1 MQTSDILF
9 FFSLLLA
16 FFLILGF
23 LRRRVRRQQVLNGI
37 WREFAERKGLQELPV
52 RNGHEDELAAEDD
65 AFEDQPAANDYGT
78 ILSFRG
84 KTGNLPF
91 ALECF
96 ATQGTPMRIGKLNM
110 SSGDSIKVF
119 TRIKI
124 GLNNLPKGLRVYGKT
139 LWSGL
144 GKAVGMQD
152 ITTGDDSFDR
162 TFVVKGKDPAEVINY
177 LTPSRRMVL
186 LAYADKLQG
195 MELREEGLLLL
206 KPGQTESVDLL
217 EQIVSQM
224 GSLASS
230 LNRP

>member
-1 MQTSDILF
+1 MQAIDVLF
-9 FFSLLLA
+9 FSSLLLA
-16 FFLILGF
+16 FFLILGY
-23 LRRRVRRQQVLNGI
+23 LRRRMRKQQSLNEI
-37 WREFAERKGLQELPV
+37 WREFAAFKGLEELQVRDGQEEELTY
-52 RNGHEDELAAEDD
+52 EDENFQDK
-65 AFEDQPAANDYGT
+65 PAANDYET
-78 ILSFRG
+78 ILFFHG
-84 KTGNLPF
+84 KNGNLPF

-110 SSGDSIKVF
+110 SRGDRMKIF

-139 LWSGL
+139 IWSGL

-206 KPGQTESVDLL
+206 QPGQTESVDML
-217 EQIVSQM
+217 EQIYSQM

-230 LNRP
+230 LNQS

>member
-1 MQTSDILF
+1 
-9 FFSLLLA
+9 
-16 FFLILGF
+16 
-23 LRRRVRRQQVLNGI
+23 
-37 WREFAERKGLQELPV
+37 
-52 RNGHEDELAAEDD
+52 
-65 AFEDQPAANDYGT
+65 
-78 ILSFRG
+78 
-84 KTGNLPF
+84 
-91 ALECF
+91 
-96 ATQGTPMRIGKLNM
+96 
-110 SSGDSIKVF
+110 
-119 TRIKI
+119 
-124 GLNNLPKGLRVYGKT
+124 
-139 LWSGL
+139 
-144 GKAVGMQD
+144 MQD

-162 TFVVKGKDPAEVINY
+162 TFVVKGKDPAEVIYY